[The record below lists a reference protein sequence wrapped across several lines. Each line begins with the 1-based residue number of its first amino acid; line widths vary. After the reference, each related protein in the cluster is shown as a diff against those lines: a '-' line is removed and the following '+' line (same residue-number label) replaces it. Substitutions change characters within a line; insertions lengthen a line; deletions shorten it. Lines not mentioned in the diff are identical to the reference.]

1 MVVAI
6 KVTNRCDDKGFI
18 KNMDFEIYI
27 DGESDDTLYRMEDG
41 NPKFRKLFSIGKKHG
56 YTIRGKIRQEVQ
68 TLVNNIFDTEM
79 SFAMTIIEGK

>member
-6 KVTNRCDDKGFI
+6 KVTNRCDDKRFI

-27 DGESDDTLYRMEDG
+27 NGESDNTLYRMEAT
-41 NPKFRKLFSIGKKHG
+41 NNKFFKLFSLGKKHG

-68 TLVNNIFDTEM
+68 TLVNNIFDTKM
-79 SFAMTIIEGK
+79 PFAMTIIEGK